1 MHATECLA
9 AFQVKACDQSGHEP
23 RESIWQVWC
32 PCHSALVTHSR
43 FHKAKPKLKQ
53 PLCCF
58 SSLAS
63 ENPCKF
69 SMCRYP
75 RPVCKAVGKKAT
87 CQCRKKCPR
96 HYDPVCASN
105 GETYNNMCLLELTAC
120 LLEDTGMP
128 AGKLTYLANGNC
140 TGRKC
145 GGSRTYLK
153 NWFSQRTVYL
163 RFKTVQSN
171 LEDNQTHTA
180 IKKTSQIKRSKRTI
194 HSKPLK

>member
-1 MHATECLA
+1 MPL
-9 AFQVKACDQSGHEP
+9 
-23 RESIWQVWC
+23 

-53 PLCCF
+53 PLGCF

-75 RPVCKAVGKKAT
+75 RPVCKAIGKKAT

-120 LLEDTGMP
+120 LLEDRGMP

-140 TGRKC
+140 TGRIC
-145 GGSRTYLK
+145 RGSPTNTISRST
-153 NWFSQRTVYL
+153 QRTVCH
-163 RFKTVQSN
+163 RFNTVQSN
-171 LEDNQTHTA
+171 LWDNLTHDA
-180 IKKTSQIKRSKRTI
+180 IK
-194 HSKPLK
+194 PV